1 MGYVEDNLLK
11 GEEIKYTAHVHWAA
25 FLPSLFWT
33 ILAIIAT
40 FSLGSDVRIV
50 AVILWIIAA
59 FRYVKGLFYKLFTE
73 FILTNTRIIYKYGFI
88 SRQTLELQLN
98 KCEGVSVDQ
107 GILGRM
113 LNFGSVYVTTGGPTS
128 RFSVV
133 ADPVT
138 FRNYINEQID
148 IVHSTEKEAKNS
160 PLNVADTKPVQ
171 QPKSTMEEIKELS
184 ELMKQGL
191 ITEEEFRAMKDKIIN
206 R

>member
-1 MGYVEDNLLK
+1 M
-11 GEEIKYTAHVHWAA
+11 
-25 FLPSLFWT
+25 
-33 ILAIIAT
+33 
-40 FSLGSDVRIV
+40 
-50 AVILWIIAA
+50 
-59 FRYVKGLFYKLFTE
+59 FYKLFTE